1 MKKDLK
7 AENRKNALS
16 KYRFNANVNARV
28 TYLVSR
34 LSGKTLTARSGAL
47 GPVVA
52 HSNNKRVASESR
64 HNFDE
69 RGFVN
74 PLPDEF
80 WLGQE

>member
-47 GPVVA
+47 VGGGA
-52 HSNNKRVASESR
+52 
-64 HNFDE
+64 
-69 RGFVN
+69 
-74 PLPDEF
+74 L
-80 WLGQE
+80 